1 MAVSEESRYALMR
14 RLEEVLGRDEAVTL
28 IEHLPPVG
36 WADVAT
42 KRDLEHLELRLTSR
56 MDVLESRFD
65 ATLEAALSQLS
76 QRLMVTMISTI
87 IAAAAVLVAA
97 IKV

>member
-65 ATLEAALSQLS
+65 AKLEAALSQLS